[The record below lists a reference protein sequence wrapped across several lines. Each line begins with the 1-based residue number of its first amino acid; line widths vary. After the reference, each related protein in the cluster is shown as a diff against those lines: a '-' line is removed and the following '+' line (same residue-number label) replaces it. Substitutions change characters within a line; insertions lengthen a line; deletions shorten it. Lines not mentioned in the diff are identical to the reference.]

1 MGHARTFWI
10 AAKRAQERGGVLVL
24 RNEDLDPQ
32 RCQPEFVAAMYED
45 LRWLGIRWSEGPDCG
60 GPYAPYSQSERRSF
74 YLEAWQ
80 RLRDISAIYPAAVPA
95 KNLRRLQ
102 QRPMIPTMNLS
113 IPAIVARAQMRCS
126 FERRKA

>member
-45 LRWLGIRWSEGPDCG
+45 LRWLGIGWSEGPDCG
-60 GPYAPYSQSERRSF
+60 GPYPPYSQSERRSF
-74 YLEAWQ
+74 YLEAWSDCGIAVPSI
-80 RLRDISAIYPAAVPA
+80 LAAVPA
-95 KNLRRLQ
+95 KSLRRLQ

-113 IPAIVARAQMRCS
+113 IPAFVARGQMRRS

>member
-32 RCQPEFVAAMYED
+32 RCQPAFVAAMYED

-74 YLEAWQ
+74 YLEAWHNC
-80 RLRDISAIYPAAVPA
+80 AIAASSIPAAVPA
-95 KNLRRLQ
+95 RSLRRLQ
-102 QRPMIPTMNLS
+102 QRPMIPTMSLS
-113 IPAIVARAQMRCS
+113 IPAIVARGQMRCS